1 MLKRVRSLYQA
12 AAMAKKALIL
22 RTGCC
27 EVASLNREVL
37 KTFQL
42 EM

>member
-1 MLKRVRSLYQA
+1 MLNRVRSLYQV

-22 RTGCC
+22 RT
-27 EVASLNREVL
+27 VASLNREVL

-42 EM
+42 EMQSAT